1 MTSETENTQ
10 AAHTVRATAPE
21 QPLGSASATAAAAVT
36 AGVTATASGGGQ
48 GPVRLLADTLPD
60 IRRTGVGTVLIS
72 EWDADGPARQ
82 QAMAEGAARA
92 LRAAPLPDGLVSQ
105 VYLTGTDGRTVLGFG
120 QWEDG
125 PAGPSPAAVEAG
137 GARRYRYYRSLLPQ
151 GEQPEPGCVVAVS
164 FETTGHEAARQLVDG
179 LLDMMGGVQ
188 PGSDETAR
196 TGSGG
201 ISSNFHISE
210 DGTRV
215 FNYSEWTDEAAHQRM
230 VESSLQQ
237 GGAVLSLVASIPG
250 VTSLGFK
257 RYVTPR
263 GLVRR

>member
-1 MTSETENTQ
+1 MTSETETQ
-10 AAHTVRATAPE
+10 QAEHVRFLVDA
-21 QPLGSASATAAAAVT
+21 
-36 AGVTATASGGGQ
+36 
-48 GPVRLLADTLPD
+48 LPD
-60 IRRTGVGTVLIS
+60 TRRAGVGTVLIS
-72 EWDADGPARQ
+72 EWDAGSPERQ

-125 PAGPSPAAVEAG
+125 QAGPPQTAVEPD

-179 LLDMMGGVQ
+179 LLDLMGGVQ
-188 PGSDETAR
+188 PGSAETSR

-215 FNYSEWTDEAAHQRM
+215 FNYSEWTDEAAHQHM
-230 VESSLQQ
+230 IDTSLQQ
-237 GGAVLSLVASIPG
+237 GSAVLNLIAGIPG
-250 VTSLGFK
+250 VTPLGFK

-263 GLVRR
+263 GVVRR

>member
-1 MTSETENTQ
+1 MTSETDTRQ
-10 AAHTVRATAPE
+10 AAHTPTTAPSGT
-21 QPLGSASATAAAAVT
+21 P
-36 AGVTATASGGGQ
+36 AGFQ
-48 GPVRLLADTLPD
+48 DPDRFRADTLPD
-60 IRRTGVGTVLIS
+60 VRRAGVGTVLIS
-72 EWDADGPARQ
+72 EWDAGSPERQ

-92 LRAAPLPDGLVSQ
+92 VQSAPLPDGLVSQ
-105 VYLTGTDGRTVLGFG
+105 VFLTGTDGRTVLAFG

-125 PAGPSPAAVEAG
+125 PAGAAQRAVGAG
-137 GARRYRYYRSLLPQ
+137 GARGYRYYRSLLPQ
-151 GEQPEPGCVVAVS
+151 GGQPEPGCVVTVS

-188 PGSDETAR
+188 PGSAETSR

-210 DGTRV
+210 GGTRV

-230 VESSLQQ
+230 VETSLQQ
-237 GGAVLSLVASIPG
+237 GGAVMNLIESIPG
-250 VTSLGFK
+250 VTPLGFK